1 MENFFKSWKEFLRFK
16 KIKNTER
23 EYVFYAE
30 TISDW
35 SYLDPIIYEL
45 SKKKKV
51 IRVTSDP
58 KDKYLKDLNTFFI
71 GNGAI
76 RTFFFKSLDAKAF
89 IMTLTDL
96 GSYYL
101 KKSINPVKYFY
112 VFHSVVSTHRA
123 YREELLIIMM

>member
-45 SKKKKV
+45 SKKKK
-51 IRVTSDP
+51 
-58 KDKYLKDLNTFFI
+58 L
-71 GNGAI
+71 
-76 RTFFFKSLDAKAF
+76 
-89 IMTLTDL
+89 
-96 GSYYL
+96 
-101 KKSINPVKYFY
+101 
-112 VFHSVVSTHRA
+112 
-123 YREELLIIMM
+123 

>member
-1 MENFFKSWKEFLRFK
+1 MYFF
-16 KIKNTER
+16 
-23 EYVFYAE
+23 E

-45 SKKKKV
+45 SKKV

-76 RTFFFKSLDAKAF
+76 R
-89 IMTLTDL
+89 
-96 GSYYL
+96 
-101 KKSINPVKYFY
+101 
-112 VFHSVVSTHRA
+112 
-123 YREELLIIMM
+123 LLNL